1 MSCNNEKCECDNRDL
16 TVLIESVRNLE
27 AMLES
32 LKEIIDDNHEETLES
47 IRDTAEGG
55 RGYSTFTE
63 D

>member
-1 MSCNNEKCECDNRDL
+1 MSCNNGKCECDNRDL
-16 TVLIESVRNLE
+16 TTLIESVKNLE
-27 AMLES
+27 AMLEA
-32 LKEIIDDNHEETLES
+32 LAERIDENQLETLES